1 MIDSKFKR
9 RRAAPRFD
17 SFGTNQGFQAF
28 GENQGGGKK
37 SFRHIKKTSL
47 GGFDCAPGYL
57 PSLDS
62 YSGHGSAAVRA
73 SFRRGKTLSICF
85 LSAPHS
91 TRRRSSER
99 LTVSSA
105 SGSAGGCSR
114 QRADLSP
121 GWQIK
126 IPTGIILL
134 KFAVCAPPLPSFTKR
149 YFLPPRTVGGHTGG
163 RGGGACQPVLFFP
176 PSTVHYTIHPQ
187 LSPKTAVN
195 TQKWNKPA

>member
-1 MIDSKFKR
+1 MEKTRGRKKK
-9 RRAAPRFD
+9 
-17 SFGTNQGFQAF
+17 
-28 GENQGGGKK
+28 KK

-149 YFLPPRTVGGHTGG
+149 YFLPPPPDCG
-163 RGGGACQPVLFFP
+163 RSDWREGGGVRGCLPASPVFSSFHGSLHNS
-176 PSTVHYTIHPQ
+176 STAE
-187 LSPKTAVN
+187 PKN
-195 TQKWNKPA
+195 SSKHSEME